1 MRVRQVV
8 RHVSAGLDTPAG
20 VTTFLWDEQ
29 GKTELPPWLS
39 RDLEKEMHTHAR
51 SGCNIFKKAALVG
64 GYSGVT
70 IPYPSCV
77 MIYRKTMKKE

>member
-51 SGCNIFKKAALVG
+51 PPCSSGMQQRAAAAAAWGLVWASRG
-64 GYSGVT
+64 LRNAAGPG
-70 IPYPSCV
+70 
-77 MIYRKTMKKE
+77 